1 MDKQI
6 IITIGREYGSA
17 GHFIAE
23 KLAEK
28 LGIKL
33 YDRLFIE
40 NSSEEIG
47 YSREIMEKYDEKP
60 VNVLAY
66 KKIGNHSNSIELNV
80 QEKVAEFIRS
90 KADKGESFVVV
101 GRCSDEI
108 FRHNKNAIHIF
119 IMGDYEEKLHRIMTL
134 YKLSE
139 AKAKEKI
146 KKHDKKRK
154 AYHNRYSSVKWGDSR
169 GYHLC
174 INSSAAGIDN
184 TVDILC
190 DYIMCF
196 DKNRNII

>member
-1 MDKQI
+1 MNKQI
-6 IITIGREYGSA
+6 IVTIGREYGSA

-23 KLAEK
+23 KLANK

-33 YDRLFIE
+33 YDRVFIE

-60 VNVLAY
+60 VNVLSS
-66 KKIGNHSNSIELNV
+66 KKVGIHSNSIELNV
-80 QEKVAEFIRS
+80 QEKVAQFIKS
-90 KADKGESFVVV
+90 KADNGESFVVV

-108 FRHNKNAIHIF
+108 FRSNKNAVHIF
-119 IMGDYEEKLHRIMTL
+119 IMGDYEEKLHRIMAL
-134 YKLSE
+134 YNLNE
-139 AKAKEKI
+139 TKAKEKI

-154 AYHNRYSSVKWGDSR
+154 AYHNRYSSIKWGDSR

-184 TVDILC
+184 TVDILYN
-190 DYIMCF
+190 YIMCF
-196 DKNRNII
+196 DKNRQ